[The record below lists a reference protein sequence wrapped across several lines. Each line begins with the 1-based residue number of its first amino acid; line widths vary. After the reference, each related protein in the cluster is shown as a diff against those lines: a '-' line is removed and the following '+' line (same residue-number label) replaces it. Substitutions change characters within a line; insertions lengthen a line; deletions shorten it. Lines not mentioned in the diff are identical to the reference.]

1 MRPDPSPAGAGRPGP
16 LRPTAAH
23 AGLCLGSNPSR
34 ARGSTGARSW
44 RPRWDGSATERP
56 SDLGPP
62 PRAPSPPAARS
73 RERESAR
80 SGRTGWVGLR
90 ARGEGA
96 GGPLRDPRL
105 QHPRSFCA
113 GLLGERSWVISGSAG
128 PSVLGRSEESWFGKG
143 PSGKRGSCVSGS

>member
-1 MRPDPSPAGAGRPGP
+1 MA
-16 LRPTAAH
+16 LRPSALQTS
-23 AGLCLGSNPSR
+23 GLHP
-34 ARGSTGARSW
+34 
-44 RPRWDGSATERP
+44 
-56 SDLGPP
+56 
-62 PRAPSPPAARS
+62 APHLPPAARS
-73 RERESAR
+73 EERESAR

-128 PSVLGRSEESWFGKG
+128 LSVLGRSEESWFGKG
-143 PSGKRGSCVSGS
+143 PGGKRGSCVSGS